1 MNHSQRTGGVAAL
14 IAAATF
20 IFGIVMFVTVLA
32 DYTTGDPTPSES
44 VAFLADHQA
53 AFQIWNVVIYILFG
67 VALVPLT
74 LALRDRLAVGSSLIV
89 PVATAFGIIWAT
101 LVIGTGMIANI
112 GLGTV
117 VDLQESDPAGAAT
130 VWSTLDAV
138 QNGLGGGNEIVGGL
152 WVLLISW
159 AALQTRRLPAALN
172 YLGAASGVAGLVTIV
187 PAFEAIGAVFGLGLI
202 VWFAWLGVVMLRTD
216 APAA

>member
-1 MNHSQRTGGVAAL
+1 MNQHQRIGGIAAL

-20 IFGIVMFVTVLA
+20 IFGIVMFVTLLS

-53 AFQIWNVVIYILFG
+53 AFQIWNIVIYILFG
-67 VALVPLT
+67 IVLVPLA
-74 LALRDRLAVGSSLIV
+74 LALRERLAASSSAIV
-89 PVATAFGIIWAT
+89 AAATAFGIIWAT

-112 GLGTV
+112 GLETI
-117 VDLQESDPAGAAT
+117 VDLQDSDPAGAAS

-159 AALQTRRLPAALN
+159 AALQSRRLPAVLS
-172 YLGAASGVAGLVTIV
+172 YLGVASGAAGLITIV

-202 VWFAWLGVVMLRTD
+202 VWFAWLGVIMIRTES
-216 APAA
+216 PAT